1 MSSVSERFKR
11 LPEEQILR
19 NEESARQAREASEL
33 LKRLRVTRQEAEKLA
48 KEEIDRTR
56 RIQREEVEMH
66 PEVMDLK
73 KRLRNAERDREIW
86 ERKQKDLEK
95 SYKLELDS
103 LKRDEGNLINRYN
116 SVLEEELK
124 MRSEQEKIGRDR
136 NEKEKRFRKLEG
148 KLENMKREEESQFIN
163 DMEVLK
169 RQISELEGRF
179 PFGDFE
185 GNKRQLDQIENEIRS
200 LQDAKDRSI
209 EERSNLAEKERQAAQ
224 DLLKAQNLVK
234 DAKQFEEEKKRELEH
249 LKESAGTPQSYE
261 NAQKVLFDA
270 EKQVQELESSHI
282 NLIKEREIKN
292 RSVEEKSKRIN
303 TIRSEIE
310 RLQNELTSL
319 ESSQFEDYNNV
330 YELENQINRYE
341 IELKDAKDRVN
352 EARNHLDFYTNE
364 RSRISEK
371 VAILE
376 RHIGDLQKAR
386 QEAENEE
393 KRGVE
398 LCDEI
403 GRKCNEVEIA
413 SLTQTDRI
421 EKLNQKALDLQSKL
435 FDFDRIKSDINSTRN
450 SLNQVQTRWNEWRI
464 NRRGPIQEEF
474 DSLRSWL
481 SSHPK
486 IEAISTKR
494 SQAIWI
500 DLEKVRNHID
510 ELKGRYPTANVNFE
524 DPEQVRQALRNKEVE
539 IENRL
544 SSRSGPASP
553 RFLTQLEREAEAIM
567 RAEVAATHER
577 KQEAIERDA
586 NELSKLRLSLHPQVN
601 LDEEARRRLW
611 RLNQET
617 SETGPIAEKVLEL
630 CQTRNIT
637 VKPE

>member
-539 IENRL
+539 IESRL

-567 RAEVAATHER
+567 RAEVAATHEL